1 MQNAY
6 YTIAICVFNY
16 AVCSIFILYGGI
28 MKKILLFLGAFLCF
42 SLIFMG
48 CEQEGTLPI
57 PDGEVD
63 YFTISYDG
71 NGCDSGLVPENQIK
85 IAGYAQIIAANEGNL
100 SKTGYIF
107 TEWNTRADGSGIS
120 YKVNDVYTENE
131 SVILYAQY
139 KIPQEFTITYNANGA
154 TSGTVPESQTK
165 LETIDLILQ
174 ENSGTLYNTRHP
186 FCGWNTKADGTGIFY
201 AEGDVISVDE
211 NITLYAMWAFPTVKK
226 ALEYIYAYEGGFY
239 ETKYIKINADM
250 EDSDWTALRDAMY
263 AKNDLYFDLDL
274 SDANSLSVPKDAF
287 NLGES
292 INFSKLK
299 NITLPKTIKTIG
311 AYAFYGARE
320 LTSITI
326 PDSVEFIGYNWLPLS
341 SKNQITSIY
350 LGKGLKQLSNT
361 DDLPTNSKIYYPGTF
376 KDFLQ
381 VDWSNTLFRQTE
393 LLANFFV
400 SGKSLEECILN
411 YISENVAGYTLTLP
425 EGITKLGDYALY
437 WLGYL
442 GEGDAPSSITQ
453 VILPSS
459 LKYIGSY
466 AFYNMAISSISIPV
480 SVEFIGACAFAQTQ
494 LVTVTIPEGVKR
506 LENRAFRNCSYLESA
521 NLPTTLEYIGYRLF
535 ENCDVLEFVYWD
547 IFEDYKDIA
556 DGISFTRT
564 IKGSYSGLEPFV
576 ITKEDLLASAEDVKE
591 LPEEEYSYACA
602 YTLAIYFLKNPSEE
616 ENPYGFLGYN
626 LEIE

>member
-16 AVCSIFILYGGI
+16 AVCSIFILCGGI

-63 YFTISYDG
+63 YFTISYNG
-71 NGCDSGLVPENQIK
+71 NGCDSGFVPENQIK

-131 SVILYAQY
+131 SVTLYAQY
-139 KIPQEFTITYNANGA
+139 KIPQEFTITYDANGA

-226 ALEYIYAYEGGFY
+226 ALEYIYAYEGGIY

-287 NLGES
+287 NLGETIS
-292 INFSKLK
+292 FSKLK

-320 LTSITI
+320 LTSITV
-326 PDSVEFIGYNWLPLS
+326 PDSVEFIGIYCLPPS
-341 SKNQITSIY
+341 SRSQITSIY
-350 LGKGLKQLSNT
+350 LGKGLKQLSNI
-361 DDLPTNSKIYYPGTF
+361 DLPTNSKIYYPGTF

-381 VDWSNTLFRQTE
+381 VDWSNVLFKQTE

-411 YISENVAGYTLTLP
+411 YISENVTGYTLTLP

-442 GEGDAPSSITQ
+442 GEGDAPSRITQ

-466 AFYNMAISSISIPV
+466 AFYKMAISSISIPV
-480 SVEFIGACAFAQTQ
+480 SVEFIGAYAFAQTQ

-506 LENRAFRNCSYLESA
+506 LEGRAFRNCSYLESA
-521 NLPTTLEYIGYRLF
+521 NLPTTLEYIGYNLF
-535 ENCDVLEFVYWD
+535 YGCDSLSSVYWD

-591 LPEEEYSYACA
+591 LPEEEYKFACP
-602 YTLAIYFLKNPSEE
+602 YMLALYFLQNPSEDD
-616 ENPYGFLGYN
+616 PYGFFGYN